1 MLRVAS
7 AVLGALSVGLLS
19 STPVAQKPALPPRTT
34 FVELDA
40 VVLKA
45 GRPVRGLHKEDFQ
58 VLEDDRS
65 VPVVSFTEVAAA
77 GLAGE
82 ADGRSVVLLLG
93 NTDLRT
99 QIVARLFVAGARPA
113 DSIAVIRMTHR
124 DDEVTGDRQEALRRI
139 GESQRMGIVQGR
151 GPTEDSL
158 ETVARVAHELES
170 VEHRHKILVCIA
182 AGALCNTYLP
192 PPKTYSLLWPHW
204 TKALAAAARAHVS
217 VFYVSPAG
225 TGGFI
230 DLRFANGVAVPP
242 TAVFADR
249 DLGDG
254 LVEHT
259 GGDTFFNSNNYQRI
273 VDRVWDEA
281 GHYYLLGYVPVD
293 DRPRELHSIHVRMT
307 RRGLHVRS
315 RRSRGDQAFSTKEGT
330 GE

>member
-19 STPVAQKPALPPRTT
+19 STPFAQKPELPPRTT

-45 GRPVRGLHKEDFQ
+45 GRPVRGLHREDFQ

-65 VPVVSFTEVAAA
+65 MPVVSFTEVAAA
-77 GLAGE
+77 GEGE
-82 ADGRSVVLLLG
+82 ADSRSVVLLLG
-93 NTDLRT
+93 NTDIRT

-113 DSIAVIRMTHR
+113 DNIAVIRMTHR
-124 DDEVTGDRQEALRRI
+124 DDEVAGDRQEALRRI
-139 GESQRMGIVQGR
+139 DESQRVGIVQGR
-151 GPTEDSL
+151 GPAEDSL
-158 ETVARVAHELES
+158 EIVARLARDLES

-182 AGALCNTYLP
+182 SQFVCNTYLA
-192 PPKTYSLLWPHW
+192 PPKTKSLLWPHW
-204 TKALAAAARAHVS
+204 TKALAAAARANVS

-225 TGGFI
+225 TAGFV
-230 DLRFANGVAVPP
+230 DLSFANGVAVPH

-293 DRPRELHSIHVRMT
+293 DRPRELHAIHVRMT
-307 RRGLHVRS
+307 RSGLHVRARS
-315 RRSRGDQAFSTKEGT
+315 SRGDQELSTKGRPLP
-330 GE
+330 

>member
-7 AVLGALSVGLLS
+7 AVLVALSVGLLTS
-19 STPVAQKPALPPRTT
+19 SPFEQNPDLSPRTT
-34 FVELDA
+34 VVELDA

-58 VLEDDRS
+58 VLEDDQP
-65 VPVVSFTEVAAA
+65 VPVVNFTEVAAA
-77 GLAGE
+77 GISGE
-82 ADGRSVVLLLG
+82 ADSRSVVLLLG
-93 NTDLRT
+93 NTDIST

-124 DDEVTGDRQEALRRI
+124 DDEVAGDRQEALRRI
-139 GESQRMGIVQGR
+139 EESQRIGIVQGR
-151 GPTEDSL
+151 GPAEDSL
-158 ETVARVAHELES
+158 ETVARVARDLES

-182 AGALCNTYLP
+182 SQALCNTYLP
-192 PPKTYSLLWPHW
+192 PPKTKSLLWPHW
-204 TKALAAAARAHVS
+204 TKALAAAARANVS

-225 TGGFI
+225 TSGIAIQNSGGGLI
-230 DLRFANGVAVPP
+230 RLPG
-242 TAVFADR
+242 FADR

>member
-124 DDEVTGDRQEALRRI
+124 DDEVTGDRREALRRI
-139 GESQRMGIVQGR
+139 DEPQGINIVQGR
-151 GPTEDSL
+151 SRVEDSL
-158 ETVARVAHELES
+158 ETIARVARDLES
-170 VEHRHKILVCIA
+170 TEHRHKVLVCI
-182 AGALCNTYLP
+182 GSRSLCDVYLA
-192 PPKTYSLLWPHW
+192 PPKTESLLWPHW
-204 TKALAAAARAHVS
+204 TKAVDAAARANVS
-217 VFYVSPAG
+217 VYYVDPSG
-225 TGGFI
+225 TAT
-230 DLRFANGVAVPP
+230 LTRPP
-242 TAVFADR
+242 
-249 DLGDG
+249 LGDG

-293 DRPRELHSIHVRMT
+293 DRPCELHSIHVRMT

>member
-1 MLRVAS
+1 
-7 AVLGALSVGLLS
+7 
-19 STPVAQKPALPPRTT
+19 
-34 FVELDA
+34 
-40 VVLKA
+40 
-45 GRPVRGLHKEDFQ
+45 
-58 VLEDDRS
+58 
-65 VPVVSFTEVAAA
+65 
-77 GLAGE
+77 
-82 ADGRSVVLLLG
+82 
-93 NTDLRT
+93 
-99 QIVARLFVAGARPA
+99 
-113 DSIAVIRMTHR
+113 
-124 DDEVTGDRQEALRRI
+124 
-139 GESQRMGIVQGR
+139 
-151 GPTEDSL
+151 
-158 ETVARVAHELES
+158 LES

-182 AGALCNTYLP
+182 AGALCNTYLA

-204 TKALAAAARAHVS
+204 TKALAATARAHVS